1 MAKRKTTKKDTVKP
15 KPDSVTGNALKCQ
28 FLTDMEL
35 ADIMRQFGPSYLQR
49 FSDRMPHSHKKVISD
64 IRQCR
69 TEAKAG
75 HIYQCERCRKK
86 VYVYHACR
94 NRHCPACHRDQI
106 HQWLEQRTTELLPC
120 DYFHVIVTIPDTLH
134 RVFRSRPKRMY
145 SLLMKTASESL
156 IKLAD
161 DPKHLGGRVGILA
174 VLHTWANNLTYHPH
188 IHMLVTGGG
197 VDNNGRWICC
207 KKKYL
212 VPVKALSIRRKFR
225 ARLKRTDYGLYHSVD
240 LSTWSKNWVAHS
252 LHYGQG
258 KPVVLNYL
266 ARYVFRIAI
275 TNNRIISMDQRY
287 VTIRYKDRKAG
298 RWITSRLE
306 GSEFIRRYLQHVLPK
321 GFHKVR
327 YYGIWHKS
335 NAHHVSTLAKSMI
348 SASIMS
354 GQPIRQSE
362 NEDPPVTDKT
372 LKCPHCGSDQ
382 LVLLEQLPRPRSR
395 SP

>member
-1 MAKRKTTKKDTVKP
+1 MTI
-15 KPDSVTGNALKCQ
+15 
-28 FLTDMEL
+28 EL
-35 ADIMRQFGPSYLQR
+35 ADIMRQFGPSYLER
-49 FSDRMPHSHKKVISD
+49 FSDRMPFSHKKVISD
-64 IRQCR
+64 IQQCR
-69 TEAKAG
+69 TEAKGG
-75 HIYQCERCRKK
+75 HIYKCEHCGKK

-94 NRHCPACHRDQI
+94 NRHCPACHKDQI
-106 HQWLEQRTTELLPC
+106 HRWLEQRTTELLPC

-134 RVFRSRPKRMY
+134 RIFRSRPKRMY

-174 VLHTWANNLTYHPH
+174 VLHTWASNLTYHPH

-197 VDNNGRWICC
+197 VDNNGHWISC

-212 VPVKALSIRRKFR
+212 VPVKALSKRIRHKFKT
-225 ARLKRTDYGLYHSVD
+225 RLKRTDKDLYRSVD
-240 LSTWSKNWVAHS
+240 PSTWSKNWVAHS
-252 LHYGQG
+252 LHYRQG
-258 KPVVLNYL
+258 KSVVLNYL